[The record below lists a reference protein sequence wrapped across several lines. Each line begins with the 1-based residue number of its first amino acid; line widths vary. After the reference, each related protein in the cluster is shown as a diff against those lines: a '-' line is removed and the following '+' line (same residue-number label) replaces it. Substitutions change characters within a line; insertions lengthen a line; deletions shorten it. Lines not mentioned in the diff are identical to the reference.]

1 MDITLQTVIIIWRAQ
16 SFTVRPTKLVVRAL
30 ETPGARLLV
39 ESVSVTFTTST
50 PTIPQFALSQV

>member
-16 SFTVRPTKLVVRAL
+16 SFLGRCVKSLRAL

-50 PTIPQFALSQV
+50 PTIPQFALSQA